1 MAAGELSQLTDRQL
15 WIYPTAL
22 KARAAA
28 RRRLAGEGV
37 RLGRGSTTFPELTEA
52 LGLDLG
58 VSRRVLP
65 PALAMAVVARVVRE
79 SGLPLSRQRGIVRE
93 VHETIEELQA
103 AHLGPDEVAAI
114 AARLGD
120 SEGGIRAAEI
130 ARLYAA
136 YEGRLHRVGALDR
149 HGRERRVADRLADC
163 VAQGRRPASLA
174 GVERVVFAEIYD
186 FSVLQFL
193 IATSI
198 VRLVGDAELVAFAHP
213 ENVDATRFLDR
224 TWNRFV
230 ASEAIAAEVL
240 PSFVIRGGRSGSLG
254 VVLRGMFAAPE
265 REPEPGDGSLRL
277 LVAPHR
283 YGEVETVLR
292 EVRDRLG
299 SGGEASR
306 IALVAR
312 DMAAYR
318 DLVDDVAQRFA
329 VPVRF
334 RQGAPLLSAGV
345 VRTILELW
353 RCATEP
359 LPRDRLAA
367 LAESDYFG
375 APAPGA
381 TDLLRRAGYVDD
393 EVCPLE
399 TCLDGLSD
407 AVRRRPAVTALRRF
421 GAHVRRLG
429 RRRRVHDHVRA
440 LRETLRALSFRPVR
454 REEEHHRAAR
464 RDAHAWRVLTD
475 LLAAVAGIERALG
488 DEPIE
493 AGEFLQMLIG
503 LAEEERLAGG
513 EEPLDGVAALSIMDA
528 RGLDFDVVYV
538 LGLDDGTFPAA
549 RREGVLLPDWLKR
562 TLNPVAAEVLHER
575 LGSRAA
581 GLALGGVLRTAREGS
596 LEDPFLFFLAVS
608 MAEREVVLSH
618 PAADERGN
626 PAVRSPFVEEVDR
639 LLAGG
644 LPVRVLGAGDPVPLM
659 EDCGDVLEL
668 IGRAVHDRWRVPGG
682 DRSGLMVALRA
693 ALPGGDLRLADVDR
707 RARAEMR
714 RVRYFL
720 TPPTAAAAKE
730 ALADVYVGRLPVE
743 ATLAAQV
750 EAMRWSPA
758 RLERLDACGFKFF
771 VRDVLRV
778 PERSEVGL
786 DLDAGERG
794 RFVHA
799 VLEAFFREHQVL
811 PADLEA
817 ARRLGRDF
825 LARQRTMRGTGVVGE
840 VKPKDPA
847 FAALGWERVTGVLDE
862 LIVYEHGREPAPAP
876 GERVERLLEW
886 DFESTLPAETAGRDV
901 AVRGRVDRVD
911 LYRQGDRV
919 TKVRVVDY
927 KTSRKRDGYRALL
940 TPREGDQPGFQI
952 PIYLEGVRRAAG
964 LPIDADTVLEGEYLR
979 LMFEA
984 DEKSLSAVIPDAH
997 LGAMAARAGTL
1008 VDRAARGL
1016 FDVAPA
1022 VCDPW
1027 CPYRSVCRY
1036 QPPPVED
1043 DAGG

>member
-1 MAAGELSQLTDRQL
+1 
-15 WIYPTAL
+15 
-22 KARAAA
+22 
-28 RRRLAGEGV
+28 
-37 RLGRGSTTFPELTEA
+37 LTEA

-103 AHLGPDEVAAI
+103 AHLGPGEVAAI
-114 AARLGD
+114 AAHLGN
-120 SEGGIRAAEI
+120 SEGGIRAAELSRLYEAYE
-130 ARLYAA
+130 ARL
-136 YEGRLHRVGALDR
+136 RRVGALDR
-149 HGRERRVADRLADC
+149 HGRERQVADRLADC
-163 VAQGRRPASLA
+163 VAQDRRPASLA

-230 ASEAIAAEVL
+230 ASEAIAEEVL
-240 PSFVIRGGRSGSLG
+240 PSFVIRGGRAGSLG

-283 YGEVETVLR
+283 YAEVETVLR

-299 SGGEASR
+299 SGGEAGR

-334 RQGAPLLSAGV
+334 RHGASLLSAGV

-381 TDLLRRAGYVDD
+381 TEILRRAGYVDD

-399 TCLDGLSD
+399 TCLDGSSD
-407 AVRRRPAVTALRRF
+407 AVRRRTAVAALRRF
-421 GAHVRRLG
+421 GAQVRRLG

-454 REEEHHRAAR
+454 REGQHPRAAR
-464 RDAHAWRVLTD
+464 RDAHAWRILTD

-562 TLNPVAAEVLHER
+562 TLNPVAAEVLRER

-626 PAVRSPFVEEVDR
+626 PAVRSPFVEEVER
-639 LLAGG
+639 LLTGG
-644 LPVRVLGAGDPVPLM
+644 LPVRVLDAGAPVPLLD
-659 EDCGDVLEL
+659 DCCDVLEL
-668 IGRAVHDRWRVPGG
+668 VGRAVHDRWRVPGG
-682 DRSGLMVALRA
+682 DRSGVLTALRA
-693 ALPGGDLRLADVDR
+693 ALPDGDHRLGDVDR

-720 TPPTAAAAKE
+720 TPPAATAAKE
-730 ALADVYVGRLPVE
+730 ALADVYVGRLPVD
-743 ATLAAQV
+743 ATLAAQI
-750 EAMRWSPA
+750 EAMQWSPT

-771 VRDVLRV
+771 ARDVLRV
-778 PERSEVGL
+778 PEQSEVGL

-799 VLEAFFREHQVL
+799 VLEAFFRAHPVL
-811 PADLEA
+811 PADLEV

-825 LARQRTMRGTGVVGE
+825 LARQRTAAGTSVVGE
-840 VKPKDPA
+840 VSPKDPA
-847 FAALGWERVTGVLDE
+847 FAALGWERVAWVLDE
-862 LIVYEHGREPAPAP
+862 FLVHEHARQSAAAP

-886 DFESTLPAETAGRDV
+886 DFESTLPAETAGRAV
-901 AVRGRVDRVD
+901 AVRGTVDRVD
-911 LYRQGDRV
+911 VHRQGNRV

-927 KTSRKRDGYRALL
+927 KTSRRRDGYRALL

-979 LMFEA
+979 LMLEA
-984 DEKSLSAVIPDAH
+984 EEKSLFAVIPDAH
-997 LGAMAARAGTL
+997 LAAMAARAGAL
-1008 VDRAARGL
+1008 VDTAARGI